1 MTNYKN
7 RTDLKVQLVSKHELV
22 NVWPRVE
29 QYIDTARQWGFEDHT
44 NAQIKAQV
52 ANGNWSLII
61 VTDPAEEI
69 YGTVTWT
76 LVSYPR
82 DKVAF
87 ITYIAG
93 KLMSNTH
100 TNEQFRT
107 ILKTVGANRVQGYVR
122 KSMSRYAKN
131 FGFNERAVVVESRL

>member
-1 MTNYKN
+1 MIDYKT
-7 RTDLKVQLVSKHELV
+7 RTDLKVQSIPKNEIVK
-22 NVWPRVE
+22 VWPQVE
-29 QYIDTARQWGFEDHT
+29 RYIDTARQWGYEDHT
-44 NAQIKAQV
+44 NAQIKSQIS
-52 ANGNWSLII
+52 NGNWSLII
-61 VTDPAEEI
+61 VTDSAEEI

-93 KLMSNTH
+93 QLMSNTH
-100 TNEQFRT
+100 TNEQFRS
-107 ILKTVGANRVQGYVR
+107 ILKTAGASRIQGYVR

-131 FGFNERAVVVESRL
+131 FGFKERAVVVESYL